1 MLITIAYRHMNEIF
15 RKVSYHVS
23 KVMGTGYA
31 FIVATMLIVVW
42 LISGPLFNF
51 SDTWQL
57 VINTSTTI
65 VTFLMVFLI
74 QNTQNR
80 DTKAVHL
87 KLDELLRS
95 GRGARNIMIEV
106 ENLSDE
112 ELELMHLEFTKLHDK
127 AEKELSRRKK

>member
-1 MLITIAYRHMNEIF
+1 MNEIF

-31 FIVATMLIVVW
+31 FIVATLLIIVW
-42 LISGPLFNF
+42 LVSGPVFNF

-57 VINTSTTI
+57 VINTTTTI

-112 ELELMHLEFTKLHDK
+112 ELELMHNEFTKLHDK

>member
-1 MLITIAYRHMNEIF
+1 MNEIF
-15 RKVSYHVS
+15 RKISFNVS
-23 KVMGTGYA
+23 KVTGTGYA
-31 FIVATMLIVVW
+31 FAVASLLIIGW
-42 LISGPLFNF
+42 LVSGPFFNY

-65 VTFLMVFLI
+65 ITFLMVFLI

-87 KLDELLRS
+87 KLDELVRS
-95 GRGARNIMIEV
+95 VRGARNIMIEV

-112 ELELMHLEFTKLHDK
+112 ELETMHSEFEKLHDK
-127 AEKELSRRKK
+127 AEKELVRRKK

>member
-1 MLITIAYRHMNEIF
+1 MNEIF
-15 RKVSYHVS
+15 RKFSYHVS
-23 KVMGTGYA
+23 RITGTGYA
-31 FIVATMLIVVW
+31 FAAAALLIIVW
-42 LISGPLFNF
+42 LGSGSLFGY

-57 VINTSTTI
+57 VINTTTTI

-95 GRGARNIMIEV
+95 ISGARNILIEV
-106 ENLSDE
+106 ENLSDA
-112 ELELMHLEFTKLHDK
+112 ELEIMHAEFEKLHDK
-127 AEKELSRRKK
+127 AEKELVRRKK

>member
-1 MLITIAYRHMNEIF
+1 MHEIF
-15 RKVSYHVS
+15 RKFSVTVS
-23 KVMGTGYA
+23 KATGSAPA
-31 FIVATMLIVVW
+31 FMLAFLLIAVW
-42 LISGPLFNF
+42 FLTGPIFGY

-57 VINTSTTI
+57 VINTFTTI

-95 GRGARNIMIEV
+95 AKGARNIMIEI
-106 ENLSDE
+106 EKLSDD
-112 ELELMHLEFTKLHDK
+112 ELETMHQEFEKLHDK
-127 AEKELSRRKK
+127 AEVELQKRKSKKNS